1 MNMAQKAN
9 THTAPPR
16 YDETFK
22 QGAVR
27 MVTEQ
32 NRPVK
37 EAASDLGICTDTLKK
52 WLRDAG
58 IQPVTADHKN
68 RDARKIRELETE
80 NRALRKSLSEKA
92 EALEIL
98 KKSVGILSRP

>member
-1 MNMAQKAN
+1 MAQKAN

-32 NRPVK
+32 KRPVK

-52 WLRDAG
+52 WLKDAG
-58 IQPVTADHKN
+58 IQPVMADHGN
-68 RDARKIRELETE
+68 RDARKCVNWKWKT
-80 NRALRKSLSEKA
+80 ALCGNLCPKRRRP
-92 EALEIL
+92 L
-98 KKSVGILSRP
+98 KF